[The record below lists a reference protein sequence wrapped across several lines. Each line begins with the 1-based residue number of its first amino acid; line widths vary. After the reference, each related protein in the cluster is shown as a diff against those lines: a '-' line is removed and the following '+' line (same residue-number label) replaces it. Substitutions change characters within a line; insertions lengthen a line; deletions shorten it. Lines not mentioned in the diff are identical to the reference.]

1 VGPVL
6 LAADRTRRGVADLTA
21 GCIYPEQ
28 TGRGGATVITGA
40 GAVPCRKDCPGC
52 FGACCCTG
60 SRGGRPVHDRGLG
73 SGSAGNRLSGAG
85 WFAGSSPGSL
95 VRALRGTTGS
105 APAPASLLF
114 AYGYSR
120 RDQLAR
126 ARSVRPCRQ

>member
-1 VGPVL
+1 MPVRTSAVALAKSHPAGSSLAALTNADRHRKGRVGPVL

-85 WFAGSSPGSL
+85 
-95 VRALRGTTGS
+95 
-105 APAPASLLF
+105 
-114 AYGYSR
+114 
-120 RDQLAR
+120 
-126 ARSVRPCRQ
+126 